1 MRRSV
6 LTAFLSAAALPL
18 TLGACQ
24 MMPAAPRVV
33 EAPPPATPA
42 APRLETVAGAWVA
55 AKAANLRA
63 GPGTDFPVVGGVRP
77 GDRLDVLG
85 RAPGTEWFAVRQ
97 GKASAFIHTRLVHQT
112 DGPAPVTQRTVVAV
126 PAPVPEFPPK
136 VAPDPVAAPVVRAEA
151 TVPVAAPMAAPVAVQ
166 ALVPTPMASAPTAP
180 LAAPSAAMPVF
191 TPVVTAQGR
200 WVATGDPVPLRPSA
214 R

>member
-1 MRRSV
+1 M
-6 LTAFLSAAALPL
+6 
-18 TLGACQ
+18 
-24 MMPAAPRVV
+24 
-33 EAPPPATPA
+33 
-42 APRLETVAGAWVA
+42 A

-97 GKASAFIHTRLVHQT
+97 GNASAFIHTRLVHQS

-136 VAPDPVAAPVVRAEA
+136 LAPAPVVRAEA
-151 TVPVAAPMAAPVAVQ
+151 APVMAPMVAPLAAPVAV
-166 ALVPTPMASAPTAP
+166 PTAVASTSAVP

-191 TPVVTAQGR
+191 TPVATAQGR